1 MLVRRWDR
9 ATLAVTVMHDQIHRY
24 PARSKPFEVLDLH
37 ASDKNDVR
45 VQLVVDRLLPLL
57 RHARESLEV
66 PDSVRRIQEGEDG
79 ENVE

>member
-1 MLVRRWDR
+1 MQ
-9 ATLAVTVMHDQIHRY
+9 HEI
-24 PARSKPFEVLDLH
+24 PRSFSGGVPPEAFQLPRP
-37 ASDKNDVR
+37 SNNDVR

-57 RHARESLEV
+57 LHARESLEV